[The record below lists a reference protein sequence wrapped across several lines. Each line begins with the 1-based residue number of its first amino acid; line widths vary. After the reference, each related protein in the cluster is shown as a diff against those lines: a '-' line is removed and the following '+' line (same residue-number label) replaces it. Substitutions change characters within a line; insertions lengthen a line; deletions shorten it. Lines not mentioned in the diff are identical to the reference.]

1 MNFTNVHSVSPQF
14 ITSMLNTFTRYD
26 DFYYVLIQG
35 FGIMKT
41 YDLVNY
47 DNYWRNDDLLDLFI
61 DHNGVLIAKD
71 WDYKTVYYRNN
82 TE

>member
-1 MNFTNVHSVSPQF
+1 
-14 ITSMLNTFTRYD
+14 MLNTFTRYD